1 VKQKRTNI
9 IKAVKKVRLTNNQH
23 LSGRGDIRPVRGAK
37 AYMEGI
43 QELMESQR
51 AHMGT
56 AAIIVVALEEV
67 RRWERV
73 VRKIEKVAQIMEDE
87 GGGCWKR
94 CMWHLRSRK
103 RKQTQAVRCIELEAR
118 SPINMRQTA
127 HRGAA
132 VAGLVGT
139 LTGAKSLTSRRR
151 ALLVVGL
158 HPP

>member
-1 VKQKRTNI
+1 M
-9 IKAVKKVRLTNNQH
+9 AVKKVRLTNHQH
-23 LSGRGDIRPVRGAK
+23 LSGRRDARPVRGAK
-37 AYMEGI
+37 AYMDGN
-43 QELMESQR
+43 QELTESRR
-51 AHMGT
+51 AHT
-56 AAIIVVALEEV
+56 VAAITVVGLEGV

-73 VRKIEKVAQIMEDE
+73 VLKKEKVAQITEEE

-94 CMWHLRSRK
+94 CMWRLRSRK

-118 SPINMRQTA
+118 SPINMCQTA
-127 HRGAA
+127 HRGAE

-139 LTGAKSLTSRRR
+139 PTGAKSLTSRRR